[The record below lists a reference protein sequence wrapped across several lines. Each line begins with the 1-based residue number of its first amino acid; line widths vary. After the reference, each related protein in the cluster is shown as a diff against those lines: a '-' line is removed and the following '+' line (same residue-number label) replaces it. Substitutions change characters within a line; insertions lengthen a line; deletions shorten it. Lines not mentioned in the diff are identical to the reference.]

1 MNTLRPFSLLALMCC
16 MTLIP
21 AHAAEVRITD
31 DSGAEVSLRQPA
43 RRIVSLAPHLTELL
57 FAAGAGNQ
65 VVGVVSYSDYPE
77 AAKALPQVGSYT
89 NVDMEALAALQPD
102 LVVAWKSGNR
112 NAHLERL
119 AALGVPIY
127 VNEPR
132 NLDDVA
138 RSLEN
143 LGRLAGTEQEATA
156 AASQFRTRLQSL
168 RSRYSN
174 QPAVR
179 TFYQVWDRPLM
190 TINGEHL
197 IGDVIRLC
205 GGENVFANL
214 PQLAPTISIESVL
227 SANPEAIVASG
238 MGEERP
244 EWLDQWRRWPSLTAV
259 ARDNL
264 FFIPPTI
271 IQRHTPRILD
281 GASRLCMQLDGA
293 RRRQTSAQLR

>member
-1 MNTLRPFSLLALMCC
+1 MITLRPIIVLALACC
-16 MTLIP
+16 LTYAP
-21 AHAAEVRITD
+21 AHAAEIRITD
-31 DSGAEVSLRQPA
+31 DSGAEVILRQPA
-43 RRIVSLAPHLTELL
+43 SRIVSLAPHLTELL
-57 FAAGAGNQ
+57 FAAGAGDQ

-89 NVDMEALAALQPD
+89 NVDMEALAALKPD

-112 NAHLERL
+112 NAHLDRL
-119 AALGVPIY
+119 AALGVAIY

-138 RSLEN
+138 HSLEN
-143 LGRLAGTEQEATA
+143 LGRLAGTEAEAQA
-156 AASQFRTRLQSL
+156 AASQFRTRLQRL
-168 RSRYSN
+168 RSQYSN
-174 QPAVR
+174 QAAVR

-190 TINGEHL
+190 TINGAHL

-205 GGENVFANL
+205 GGENIFADL

-227 SANPEAIVASG
+227 SANPDAIVASG

-259 ARDNL
+259 SRDNL
-264 FFIPPTI
+264 FFIPPAI
-271 IQRHTPRILD
+271 IQRHTP
-281 GASRLCMQLDGA
+281 SH
-293 RRRQTSAQLR
+293 S